1 MSWPGRMQR
10 SLTDSDGT
18 CRVRAPA
25 LNPLW
30 ISIHLIL
37 TMTLAAVFIF
47 IPIYRRQKWGPE
59 KVSN

>member
-10 SLTDSDGT
+10 YLTNSDGT
-18 CRVRAPA
+18 CRVHAPA

-37 TMTLAAVFIF
+37 TMTLATVFIF
-47 IPIYRRQKWGPE
+47 IPIYR
-59 KVSN
+59 